1 MAMGTDAP
9 RTRPPRSRTGRARS
23 RCAAAAVVGTVLLGV
38 LASCTTS
45 RASGVP
51 TPVAQVAASA
61 DCLAPRVLDELGLH
75 GDVLTTR
82 SPHGDVPDSGRVPD
96 DFVAVAVLACEVDG
110 TLRDGD
116 GVWSAVTA
124 TRLEGDLDGLLTALG
139 VPSATPTGTCT
150 SPPEESAVLW
160 LVDAMGR
167 AVRPTWPTDRCGAPQ
182 PGVAEALADLEETG
196 RDTYRAVLVQA
207 TAPGD

>member
-1 MAMGTDAP
+1 VAGLVGALLVV
-9 RTRPPRSRTGRARS
+9 SS
-23 RCAAAAVVGTVLLGV
+23 AA
-38 LASCTTS
+38 CTTS
-45 RASGVP
+45 RAAGVA

-61 DCLAPRVLDELGLH
+61 DCLAPQVLADLGMD

-82 SPHGDVPDSGRVPD
+82 SPHGEVPDAGRVPD

-124 TRLEGDLDGLLTALG
+124 TRLEGDLDGLLTALRA
-139 VPSATPTGTCT
+139 PSATPAGTC
-150 SPPEESAVLW
+150 SGAPGAPAVLW

-167 AVRPTWPTDRCGAPQ
+167 AVRPAWPTDRCGAPQ
-182 PGVAEALADLEETG
+182 PGVTEALAGLEETG

>member
-1 MAMGTDAP
+1 M
-9 RTRPPRSRTGRARS
+9 RR
-23 RCAAAAVVGTVLLGV
+23 AAAAVVGTALLGA

-45 RASGVP
+45 GASGASA
-51 TPVAQVAASA
+51 PVAQVAASA
-61 DCLAPRVLDELGLH
+61 DCLAPRVLDELGLQ

-82 SPHGDVPDSGRVPD
+82 SPHVDVPDAGRVPD
-96 DFVAVAVLACEVDG
+96 GFVAVAVLACEVDG

-124 TRLEGDLDGLLTALG
+124 TRLEGDLDRLLTALD
-139 VPSATPTGTCT
+139 VPSATPAGTCT
-150 SPPEESAVLW
+150 GTPGEPAVLW

-167 AVRPTWPTDRCGAPQ
+167 AVRPAWPTDRCGAPQ
-182 PGVAEALADLEETG
+182 PGVTEALADLEETG

-207 TAPGD
+207 TSPGD